1 MLPLNLVLVR
11 HGESEGNIAN
21 KRSRAGDNH
30 DFTPDFLNRHSA
42 KLRLTEKGKE
52 QAKAAGQWLKD
63 NDLAQFD
70 RHYVSEYTRALET
83 AALLNLPDARWYM
96 DFQLRERDHGR
107 VDIVSDE
114 VRRTQFAEYIAQRKR
129 HLFYAPWPD
138 GESMAETCDRLRNNI
153 IGTLHRELADK
164 KVIIVSHGDIMR
176 AFRVILERM
185 PADVYHTVDS
195 EDQPWFK
202 IGNGQVVH
210 YTRVD
215 PFDSKHVLPR
225 MGWVRSVNPF
235 EPGFAGH
242 DWKEI
247 VRKTYSNEDLLAL
260 ANSSTRLINDE

>member
-21 KRSRAGDNH
+21 KRSRAGDNR

-52 QAKAAGQWLKD
+52 QAKAAGKWLRD
-63 NDLAQFD
+63 NNLTRFD

-83 AALLNLPDARWYM
+83 AALLDLPDAQWYM

-114 VRRTQFAEYIAQRKR
+114 VRRTQFAEYLAQRKR

-138 GESMAETCDRLRNNI
+138 GESMAEACDRLRNNI

-164 KVIIVSHGDIMR
+164 QVIIVSHGDIMR

-185 PADVYHTVDS
+185 PADVYHTVDG

-202 IGNGQVVH
+202 IGNGQIVH

-215 PFDSKHVLPR
+215 PNDSKHVLPR

-235 EPGFAGH
+235 DPEFAGH

-247 VRKTYSNEDLLAL
+247 VRKTYSNEELLAL
-260 ANSSTRLINDE
+260 ANHSARLINDE